1 MEQTS
6 YPLQRKWVI
15 WEMWNQSREERSSL
29 ESMAEVGEFQGL
41 HEFWQH
47 WNYLP
52 HANPLM
58 LFENPETKVKIII
71 ESINQSIEAI
81 GLFQDKVKPL
91 WEDPINKNGSSI
103 YFEVALKE
111 INRIKDVWDKL
122 VFSVIGETLPYSED
136 IVGVRVLDK
145 KNLYKFEVWCKF
157 DGNINRFSNKTSQ
170 IKDGLKEMLGI
181 VDIQTTSF
189 GNS

>member
-1 MEQTS
+1 
-6 YPLQRKWVI
+6 
-15 WEMWNQSREERSSL
+15 MWNQSREERSSL
-29 ESMAEVGEFQGL
+29 ESIAEVGEFQGL

-81 GLFQDKVKPL
+81 GLFQDKVKPI
-91 WEDPINKNGSSI
+91 WEDPINKTGSSI
-103 YFEVALKE
+103 YFELPLKE

-136 IVGVRVLDK
+136 IVGVRVLDR
-145 KNLYKFEVWCKF
+145 KNSYKFEVWCKF
-157 DGNINRFSNKTSQ
+157 DGNVNRFSNKTTQ
-170 IKDGLKEMLGI
+170 IKDGLKELLGI

-189 GNS
+189 CNS